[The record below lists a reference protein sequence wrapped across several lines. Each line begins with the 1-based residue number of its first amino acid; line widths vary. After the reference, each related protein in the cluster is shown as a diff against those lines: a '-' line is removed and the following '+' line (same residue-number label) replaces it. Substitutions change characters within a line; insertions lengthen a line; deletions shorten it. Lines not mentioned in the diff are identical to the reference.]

1 MKTPQTGD
9 GEHVYNNYVRSV
21 CDTHTHTR
29 TTEEALV
36 NKALIRA
43 SVLQR
48 TRSSKVGGEM
58 HSHESDI
65 YYGASFLFLSN
76 YTSVEGVGW
85 PCQITV

>member
-1 MKTPQTGD
+1 MT
-9 GEHVYNNYVRSV
+9 ELRSLDV
-21 CDTHTHTR
+21 KMMNTESPFITKSTSGSTR
-29 TTEEALV
+29 TGGPQ
-36 NKALIRA
+36 
-43 SVLQR
+43 LQR